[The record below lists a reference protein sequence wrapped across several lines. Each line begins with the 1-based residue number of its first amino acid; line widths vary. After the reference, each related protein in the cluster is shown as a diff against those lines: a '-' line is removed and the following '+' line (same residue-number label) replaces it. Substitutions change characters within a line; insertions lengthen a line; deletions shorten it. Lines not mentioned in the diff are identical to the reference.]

1 MFDFKKK
8 LEELREKQL
17 QRIDLDKSLKSYS
30 NFFTTTTVM
39 ARPYTAGEKIDD
51 TRDKY
56 LLDTDGALMV
66 IVTEIDRRLIT
77 KAWFDKIYF
86 EAPYT

>member
-30 NFFTTTTVM
+30 NLFTTTTVT
-39 ARPYTAGEKIDD
+39 ARPYTAGERIDD

-56 LLDTDGALMV
+56 LAYTDGELMV
-66 IVTEIDRRLIT
+66 IVTEINRRLIT
-77 KAWFDKIYF
+77 KALFDKIYF